1 MAIVKG
7 RKDSKGYALRTG
19 ETQRKDGRYC
29 FSYTDRN
36 RVRHHIY
43 AKTLLELRAREKEL
57 QIKYDMGLDAYAAKK
72 ITLNDVFDRYI
83 SQKYNLKETTKNNYI
98 YMYNRFVRPSFG
110 RRAIAEIRYS
120 DIKEFYFQILKSGV
134 KANTLDT
141 VHTVVHPAL
150 QMAVRDGLLVNNPS
164 DSAMTEIKK
173 SKLWDAPKRR
183 ALTVLEQKAFMN
195 YLETDKEHA
204 GWLPII
210 TVLLGTGM
218 RIGECLGIRWEDLD
232 FENRII
238 SVNHNL
244 TERPDLNGK
253 CLKHIQTPKTEAG
266 TRIIPMIQEV
276 FDAFLT
282 EYEIQKCLGFCEE
295 EIDGYSGFVFSTVFH
310 TVYSAGAVNNAI
322 HRVTKAYNKKEAK
335 VAKREA
341 REPLLLP
348 GFSAHHLRHTFCARL
363 CENETNLKAIQEIMG
378 HADISTT
385 MDIYAECSEEKKKK
399 VMTNLEGCIIIK

>member
-98 YMYNRFVRPSFG
+98 YMYNRFVRSSFG

-141 VHTVVHPAL
+141 VHTVIHPAL

-183 ALTVLEQKAFMN
+183 ALTVSEQKAFMN
-195 YLETDKEHA
+195 YLETDKEYA

-218 RIGECLGIRWEDLD
+218 RIGECLGIRWDDLD

-295 EIDGYSGFVFSTVFH
+295 EIDGYSGDS
-310 TVYSAGAVNNAI
+310 GAVHVKLCRPHRQTVVRGNGRQKVVGTSRRAPSGQKAAI
-322 HRVTKAYNKKEAK
+322 P
-335 VAKREA
+335 
-341 REPLLLP
+341 PL
-348 GFSAHHLRHTFCARL
+348 RR
-363 CENETNLKAIQEIMG
+363 
-378 HADISTT
+378 
-385 MDIYAECSEEKKKK
+385 
-399 VMTNLEGCIIIK
+399 